1 MYLSKKT
8 IHNIIISLKIIIVT
22 GILLTLL
29 IISYPSMLIFTIVQQ
44 SQRAQIRL
52 LCKTDHQ
59 ALLEACREVS
69 REVKEGKLKP
79 DRHFIRFDPEP
90 EVLRLLPQE
99 ILDIKPS
106 YIYIDEL
113 DCGRVMLEM
122 LGGLGHFGVEAY
134 TEDFMKANPDFE
146 YHDRKLIDGLWY
158 YDDGYNENPDYAKRI
173 EKLIRKNKQQDN

>member
-1 MYLSKKT
+1 MHLSNKT
-8 IHNIIISLKIIIVT
+8 IRKIIISLKIIIVT
-22 GILLTLL
+22 GILLTML
-29 IISYPSMLIFTIVQQ
+29 IISYPKIMIFTAVQQ
-44 SQRAQIRL
+44 SKRAQVRL

-59 ALLEACREVS
+59 ALLEACKEIS
-69 REVKEGKLKP
+69 KEVKEGKLKP
-79 DRHFIRFDPEP
+79 ERHFIRLHPEP

-106 YIYIDEL
+106 YIYIDEQ
-113 DCGRVMLEM
+113 DCGRVVFEM

-158 YDDGYNENPDYAKRI
+158 YDDGYEENPDYAETI
-173 EKLIRKNKQQDN
+173 EKLIQKNK